1 MGFYDRHVLPRLLDF
16 SCGMK
21 AIRKQRE
28 KVVPSA
34 RGRVLEVGIGS
45 GLNLA
50 HYDLG
55 KVQTLIGLDP
65 SPELRRIAERRAR
78 AAGVAVQWLPLQAER
93 IPLPD
98 QSVDSIVV
106 TYTLCTIDDAA
117 AALAEM
123 RRVLAPGGALL
134 FSEHG
139 RAPEP
144 KVARIQDRL
153 TPYWQRIAG
162 GCRLN
167 RDIPALLTSAGFE
180 LADLQTMY
188 LPGTPRTVGH
198 TFWGSALA
206 RRA

>member
-1 MGFYDRHVLPRLLDF
+1 MGFYARHVLPRMIDL

-21 AIRKQRE
+21 PVRKQRE
-28 KVVPSA
+28 KVVPRAS
-34 RGRVLEVGIGS
+34 GRVLEIGIGS

-50 HYDLG
+50 HYDRTRVG
-55 KVQTLIGLDP
+55 ELIGLEP

-78 AAGVAVQWLPLQAER
+78 AAGLDVQWLGLEAER

-117 AALAEM
+117 AAVSEM
-123 RRVLAPGGALL
+123 RRVLAPGGELL

-139 RAPEP
+139 RAPDA
-144 KVARIQDRL
+144 KVARMQDRL
-153 TPYWQRIAG
+153 TPYWSRFAG

-167 RDIPALLTSAGFE
+167 RDIPTLLRSGGFTLDE
-180 LADLQTMY
+180 LETMY
-188 LPGTPRTVGH
+188 LPGAPRAMGY
-198 TFWGSALA
+198 TFWGRA
-206 RRA
+206 RTTG

>member
-21 AIRKQRE
+21 AIRKQRQ
-28 KVVPSA
+28 KVVPGA
-34 RGRVLEVGIGS
+34 HGRVLEVGIGS

-50 HYDLG
+50 HYEKGRLRE
-55 KVQTLIGLDP
+55 LIGLDP
-65 SPELRRIAERRAR
+65 SPELRRLAERRAR
-78 AAGVAVQWLPLQAER
+78 DAGISVQWLPLAAER

-98 QSVDSIVV
+98 ASVDSVVV

-123 RRVLAPGGALL
+123 RRVLVPGGALL

-144 KVARIQDRL
+144 KVARTQDRL

-167 RDIPALLTSAGFE
+167 RDVPALLSTAGFE
-180 LADLQTMY
+180 LADLQTMD
-188 LPGTPRTVGH
+188 LPRTPRALGF
-198 TFWGSALA
+198 TFWGEA
-206 RRA
+206 RKPG

>member
-1 MGFYDRHVLPRLLDF
+1 MGFYTRHVLPRLLDL

-21 AIRKQRE
+21 PVRKQRE
-28 KVVPSA
+28 KVVPRA
-34 RGRVLEVGIGS
+34 HGRVLEVGIGS

-50 HYDLG
+50 HYDRER
-55 KVQTLIGLDP
+55 VSALIGLEP
-65 SPELRRIAERRAR
+65 SPEMRRIAERRAR
-78 AAGVAVQWLPLQAER
+78 AAGIDVQWLGLEAER

-98 QSVDSIVV
+98 RSIDSIVV

-117 AALAEM
+117 AALCEM

-139 RAPEP
+139 RAPDP

-153 TPYWQRIAG
+153 TPYWQRIGG

-167 RDIPALLTSAGFE
+167 RDIPALLGAAGFE
-180 LADLQTMY
+180 LAELETMY
-188 LPGTPRTVGH
+188 LPGAPRAMGY
-198 TFWGSALA
+198 TFWGSA
-206 RRA
+206 RAPG